1 MQLFDKLLLFFNSV
15 FTDMTE
21 VFQILMNTVK
31 DSKAEPLFLSLL
43 QHLLLVRNDY
53 MARYERSPSPYGDLW
68 PCLQT
73 SEVTIEFWER
83 VHLMQALL
91 MKLWLTSCLSHHW
104 HAYIS
109 VSLKGYLTVSH
120 RCYSCQPLS
129 DDEKWQKV
137 RLLCGCRARKTPVK
151 SSDRWRKGRKKLNWI
166 KKLNQRERTGSDAI
180 QKLWFKAQ
188 WAP

>member
-1 MQLFDKLLLFFNSV
+1 MLLFFNSV

-53 MARYERSPSPYGDLW
+53 MARYERSPSPCGDLW

-73 SEVTIEFWER
+73 SEVTIEFWEQ
-83 VHLMQALL
+83 VHLMHA
-91 MKLWLTSCLSHHW
+91 CLSHHW

-109 VSLKGYLTVSH
+109 VSLKGYLTVNH
-120 RCYSCQPLS
+120 RCYGCQPLS

-166 KKLNQRERTGSDAI
+166 KKNLTRENAQGSDAI
-180 QKLWFKAQ
+180 QKLWFKAKELLGSLLST
-188 WAP
+188 